1 MFNVEEMLAKM
12 SVEDKIRVCYGKDFW
27 HTRDMEKY
35 GLPSIMVADGPHGLR
50 KQEDTGDMLGINR
63 SVPATCFPT
72 AVLSACSFNEEL
84 LQEMG
89 AAIGAEAK
97 SLGVNVV
104 LGPGANIKRNPL
116 CGRNFEYFSE
126 DPYVSGKLAGAFIEG
141 VQGEGVGT
149 CIKHFAMNNQEYKRF
164 SSNSMVDDRAMREIY
179 LAGFEM
185 AMKEHKP
192 SSVMC
197 SYNKINGT
205 HASDNEW
212 LLTQVLRKEWGYEG
226 TVITDWG
233 AMNNRI
239 KGFKAGCDLLMPGG
253 SDFMLREC
261 VEAYR
266 KGELTEEEIDACA
279 RRVLEFVSRSLEM
292 TKATEK
298 DMDFDAHYEVAKK
311 VALEGA
317 VLLKNE
323 GSVLPLAAEDKVAF
337 VGYMAK
343 EPRYQGAGSSHINP
357 WRLTGALEALGD
369 VIYAQGCNEDGT
381 TDEELLREATEVARA
396 ADKAVVFIG
405 LTDSYE
411 SEGFDR
417 SHMKLPEGHEELLKA
432 VWEANKNVIVVLT
445 CGSVVELPWFD
456 EVMAVLYMGL
466 GGEAV
471 GEATKALLYGEVT
484 PSGRLAEA
492 WPLAYEDCITE
503 SFYGDPHK
511 DAQYRESIYVGYRYY
526 ETANVPV
533 RFPFGYGLSY
543 TSFTYSDLQV
553 QGDVVT
559 CKVKNSGAVA
569 GAEVVQLYVEGNRD
583 VVYRPVRELKG
594 FTKVYLEPGQ
604 EKEVRF
610 ELTERSFAIWNGGW
624 SIPSGYYDI
633 CIGRNSHEMVL
644 RETILVPGDPVAGEA
659 KKEIPAWY
667 NTLEGVPTKEDFEA
681 LYGRKVETILRKKGE
696 YTMEN
701 TVLEMSEESFIMR
714 ILYRV
719 VESIVA
725 KDCGGKKDYN
735 DPAFRMQVV
744 SAVDASLNGMKINAG
759 MNNYVLEGLL
769 EMVNG
774 HFLRGICTMCKK
786 NKW

>member
-1 MFNVEEMLAKM
+1 MFNVEEILAKM
-12 SVEDKIRVCYGKDFW
+12 SVEDKIRVCYGRDFW
-27 HTRDMEKY
+27 HTRDMKEY
-35 GLPSIMVADGPHGLR
+35 DLPAIMVADGPHGLR

-72 AVLSACSFNEEL
+72 AVLSSCSFNEEL

-89 AAIGAEAK
+89 AAIGREAK

-126 DPYVSGKLAGAFIEG
+126 DPFVTGKLAGAFIEG
-141 VQGEGVGT
+141 VQSEGVGT

-185 AMKEHKP
+185 AIKEHQP

-205 HASDNEW
+205 HASDNAW
-212 LLTQVLRKEWGYEG
+212 LLTDVLRSQWGYKG
-226 TVITDWG
+226 LVMTDWG

-266 KGELTEEEIDACA
+266 RGELTEEEIDTCA
-279 RRVLEFVSRSLEM
+279 RRVLEFVARSLEM
-292 TKATEK
+292 RSATAK
-298 DMDFDAHYEVAKK
+298 DRDFEDHYQVAKR

-323 GSVLPLAAEDKVAF
+323 SGMLPLAKEDNVAF

-357 WRLTGALEALGD
+357 WKLTGALDVLGD
-369 VIYAQGCNEDGT
+369 VNYAQGCEEDGST
-381 TDEELLREATEVARA
+381 NETLLSEALAVSRK
-396 ADKAVVFIG
+396 ADKVVLFIG

-417 SHMKLPEGHEELLKA
+417 AYMKLPKGHEELLEA
-432 VWEANKNVIVVLT
+432 VREVNKNVIVVLT
-445 CGSVVELPWFD
+445 SGSVVEIPWYD
-456 EVMAVLYMGL
+456 EVSAILYMGL

-471 GEATKALLYGEVT
+471 GEATKDLLYGVVV
-484 PSGRLAEA
+484 PGGRLAET
-492 WPLAYEDCITE
+492 WPLRYEDCITE

-526 ETANVPV
+526 ETAKVPV

-543 TSFTYSDLQV
+543 TSFAYSDLQV
-553 QGDVVT
+553 EGDKVT
-559 CKVKNSGAVA
+559 CKVKNTGEVGAK
-569 GAEVVQLYVEGNRD
+569 EVVQLYVEAVD
-583 VVYRPVRELKG
+583 SKVCRPVRELKG
-594 FTKVYLEPGQ
+594 FAKVSLEPGE
-604 EKEVRF
+604 EKEVSF
-610 ELTERSFAIWNGGW
+610 ILNDRSFAVWQDGFKVETGD
-624 SIPSGYYDI
+624 YRI
-633 CIGRNSHEMVL
+633 CIGKNSSEMVL
-644 RETILVPGDPVAGEA
+644 SKVVHRDGEA
-659 KKEIPAWY
+659 QETVDVPAWY
-667 NTLEGVPTKEDFEA
+667 KTLQGVPTKEDFEK
-681 LYGRKVETILRKKGE
+681 LYGRDVETVSRKKGE

-701 TVLEMSEESFIMR
+701 TVLEMREESFIMH
-714 ILYRV
+714 ILYRAVEMV
-719 VESIVA
+719 VA
-725 KDCGGKKDYN
+725 RDCGGKKDYN
-735 DPAFRMQVV
+735 DPAFRMQFI

-759 MNNYVLEGLL
+759 MNNYLLEGLL

-774 HFLRGICTMCKK
+774 HFWRGICTMCKK